1 MLKNK
6 KILIGVT
13 GGIAIYKVLD
23 LISKLKKLDAEVR
36 VIMTESAQKLVSKTI
51 LRLFLEK
58 KLILILLN

>member
-51 LRLFLEK
+51 FETLSRE